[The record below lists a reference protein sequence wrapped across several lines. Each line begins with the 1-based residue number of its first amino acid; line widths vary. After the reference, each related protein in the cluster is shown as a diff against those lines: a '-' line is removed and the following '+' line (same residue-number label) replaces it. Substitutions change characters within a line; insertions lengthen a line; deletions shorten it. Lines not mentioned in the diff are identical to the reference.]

1 MSWFGAL
8 IDLMIGVS
16 VLGRVEENAMNWIRF
31 GPVTAESIV
40 LCTTLY
46 LSCLFE
52 AVSERQLRRDVQR
65 NWGAIQMLHQPLVQ
79 DGVRHQGKSELTGP
93 FDVWSGE
100 WWRIPVTSLHHDN
113 VVHLLACLFALW
125 YLGYRLELRWGS
137 FRTLLFLASSLCLPV
152 AAELAIGRAM
162 TGTSGTICAILGA
175 LVVLRQSSPEVA
187 KEFSEEAAITWVSLI
202 GLGFVTTVAGVWTCP
217 NAAHLAGFCYGAAIA
232 ALTSGP
238 LGHVILVRVSVVL
251 AHAWVVPLLLLVA
264 SPFWIGQYQWYLA
277 TQTTNAQVAN
287 RRLEL
292 AVQTDPSLTGAWLM
306 WSRNAEQQGD
316 PSVAWVR
323 LIKGLTANPSDVSLI
338 DGTRRLWR
346 HLDSQQRR
354 WAEIVLA
361 ENFGKAAPV
370 WLKQIRAGASPISL
384 DRDEDPTRSTLKT
397 DVSQF
402 SLDQKLEL
410 PSLPLMPD
418 GSPMEVPLD
427 PDRFNDAVEG
437 TLF

>member
-1 MSWFGAL
+1 
-8 IDLMIGVS
+8 
-16 VLGRVEENAMNWIRF
+16 MNWIRF
-31 GPVTAESIV
+31 GPVTTESLV
-40 LCTTLY
+40 LCTTLF

-52 AVSERQLRRDVQR
+52 AVSERQSLRDVQR
-65 NWGAIQMLHQPLVQ
+65 NWGAIQMLHQPLQQ
-79 DGVRHQGKSELTGP
+79 DGVRQLSDSGLKGP

-113 VVHLLACLFALW
+113 AVHLLACLFALW
-125 YLGYRLELRWGS
+125 YLGYRLEVRWGS
-137 FRTLLFLASSLCLPV
+137 FRMLLFLASSLCFPV

-162 TGTSGTICAILGA
+162 TGMSGTICAILGA
-175 LVVLRQSSPEVA
+175 LVVLRKFSPEVA
-187 KEFSEEAAITWVSLI
+187 EKFPEEAAITWVSLI
-202 GLGFVTTVAGVWTCP
+202 GLGFVATFAGVWTCP

-238 LGHVILVRVSVVL
+238 LGQVMLVRVSVVL
-251 AHAWVVPLLLLVA
+251 AHAWVLPLLLLVA
-264 SPFWIGQYQWYLA
+264 NPFWLGQYQWYLA

-323 LIKGLTANPSDVSLI
+323 LIKGLTENPSDVSLI

-354 WAEIVLA
+354 QAEIVLA
-361 ENFGKAAPV
+361 ENFGKTAPV
-370 WLKQIRAGASPISL
+370 WLKQIREGASPISL
-384 DRDEDPTRSTLKT
+384 DREEDPTSSTLKT

-410 PSLPLMPD
+410 PSRPLMPH
-418 GSPMEVPLD
+418 GGQREFPVD
-427 PDRFNDAVEG
+427 PDRLNDAVEG